1 MTIRLNPTKATT
13 FPSIH
18 FLSIWTRIERPS
30 FSQEAFHNNG
40 FQLHAVP
47 NSVPRVGGSS
57 TATTS
62 ASKKAFMR
70 LSRIANAKGL
80 KSVITKKPIVAPS
93 DGFLSRWARI
103 GQHSSLQKLPR
114 Q

>member
-1 MTIRLNPTKATT
+1 MVTIKRLNPTKATT
-13 FPSIH
+13 FPSRH

-40 FQLHAVP
+40 FQLPAVP

-62 ASKKAFMR
+62 ASKK
-70 LSRIANAKGL
+70 
-80 KSVITKKPIVAPS
+80 SVQAAEQ
-93 DGFLSRWARI
+93 D
-103 GQHSSLQKLPR
+103 R
-114 Q
+114 QREGA